1 MQLTVLGGCGAWPT
15 AVQACSGYLV
25 EHAGFRLLI
34 DPGYATLPLL
44 LQHSTV
50 DAVDAVL
57 VSHGHPDHC
66 ADLNPLLRARGLSDD
81 PPPALPLYA
90 PHGALDAV
98 LALDKPSMLAKAY
111 HLHGFAPGDRFDI
124 GPFTTDTWLLPHFVP
139 NAGIRLTT
147 PEATLAYTGDTG
159 PSPDISRL
167 AQGADLF
174 LSEATYIHQVPTADA
189 PYLLTARLAGQYA
202 HQADTARL
210 MLTHLW
216 PGTDPT
222 SAREVAAAAFD
233 RRIEVA
239 TPGLVTRLREDG
251 QRPTSAS
258 NTTPVRAGDRP
269 CPP

>member
-25 EHAGFRLLI
+25 EYAGFRLLI
-34 DPGYATLPLL
+34 DPGYATLPRL

-81 PPPALPLYA
+81 PPPALPVYA
-90 PHGALDAV
+90 PHGAVDAV

-111 HLHGFAPGDRFDI
+111 HLYGFNPGDRFEI

-147 PEATLAYTGDTG
+147 PEAVLAYTGDTG
-159 PSPDISRL
+159 PSSDIPRL
-167 AQGADLF
+167 AQGVDLF

-202 HQADTARL
+202 HQAGADRL

-222 SAREVAAAAFD
+222 IAKEVAAEAFESPIGVAA
-233 RRIEVA
+233 
-239 TPGLVTRLREDG
+239 PGLVTHLRGEGQKSNSAEQDG
-251 QRPTSAS
+251 TLR
-258 NTTPVRAGDRP
+258 RKK
-269 CPP
+269 